1 MDAWSSEGSDPRNR
15 QDHYRE
21 ERTAFFVLEW
31 AVIPKF
37 LDDREKAPG
46 PLSLLTCGP
55 KHQGRVV
62 ISGEQKENAISR
74 AWPHCTSGLR
84 ITFNAE
90 QS

>member
-1 MDAWSSEGSDPRNR
+1 MDAWSSGGSDPRNR

-37 LDDREKAPG
+37 LDDKEKAPE
-46 PLSLLTCGP
+46 PLSLLTFGP

-62 ISGEQKENAISR
+62 ISGEQKESAVSR
-74 AWPHCTSGLR
+74 AWPCCISGLR